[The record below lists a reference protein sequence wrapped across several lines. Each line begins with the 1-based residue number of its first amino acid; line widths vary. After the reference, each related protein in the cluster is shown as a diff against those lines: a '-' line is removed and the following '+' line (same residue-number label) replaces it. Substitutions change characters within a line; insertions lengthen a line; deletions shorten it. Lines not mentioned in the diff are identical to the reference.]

1 MIDKFI
7 KNESG
12 VVVCTDN
19 DARTSYLQQRK
30 LAEIRQNEMNR
41 MQEQINN
48 MQGELSEIKSLL
60 VLLLHKKDE

>member
-1 MIDKFI
+1 MTDKFI
-7 KNESG
+7 KNKSG
-12 VVVCTDN
+12 VVVCTDD

-30 LAEIRQNEMNR
+30 LAESRQTEMTR
-41 MQEQINN
+41 MQDQINS